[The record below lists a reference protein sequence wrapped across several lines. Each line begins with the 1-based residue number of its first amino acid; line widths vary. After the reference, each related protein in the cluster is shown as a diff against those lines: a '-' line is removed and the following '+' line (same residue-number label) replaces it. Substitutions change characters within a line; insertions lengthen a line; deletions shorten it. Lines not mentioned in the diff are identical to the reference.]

1 MKRVATL
8 GFFDG
13 VHRGHQYLLQQL
25 CEVTGEGGTS
35 IVLTFAKHPQR
46 VLGRKDPPPLLTT
59 ADEKTRLMK
68 SLCHIEQIE
77 VLDFDQR
84 MAALTA
90 EDFMNHY
97 LHSTFGITHLLVGYD
112 HHFGRPRWGE
122 SIENYREYGKEIGIE
137 VIAAKQL
144 PEIKISSS
152 RIRKLIVAGEIDEAN
167 NLLGHTF
174 MLEGKVVKGQGIGK
188 KLGIPT
194 ANLSVNDPQKMIP
207 AHGVYVTTVK
217 FDGKF
222 HPAVTNIGHC
232 PTLKKVEKTSVESH
246 LLEENFPSLYDK
258 EVEVYFHKRIR
269 DEKDFDNADALLEQ
283 IHTDAEIAKE
293 LHREIH
299 FSAEDAL

>member
-1 MKRVATL
+1 MKRVATI

-13 VHRGHQYLLQQL
+13 VHRGHQYLCQQL
-25 CEVTGEGGTS
+25 REVAGEEGTA
-35 IVLTFAKHPQR
+35 IILTFAKHPQR
-46 VLGRKDPPPLLTT
+46 VLGRQDPPPLLTT
-59 ADEKTRLMK
+59 KDEKMRLLRG
-68 SLCHIEQIE
+68 LCQINQIE
-77 VLDFDQR
+77 VLEFDQR
-84 MAALTA
+84 MAGLTA

-122 SIENYREYGKEIGIE
+122 SIENYCEYGKGIGME

-152 RIRKLIVAGEIDEAN
+152 RIRKLIVAGEIAEAN

-174 MLEGKVVKGQGIGK
+174 MLEGKVVKGQGLGK

-207 AHGVYVTTVK
+207 SHGVYVTTVK
-217 FDGKF
+217 FDGKLY
-222 HPAVTNIGHC
+222 PAVTNIGHC
-232 PTLKKVEKTSVESH
+232 PTLKKAEKISVESH
-246 LLEENFPSLYDK
+246 LLDENFPSLYDK

-269 DEKDFDNADALLEQ
+269 DEKDFDNAEALLEQ
-283 IHTDAEIAKE
+283 IHADAEIAKE
-293 LHREIH
+293 QHREIH
-299 FSAEDAL
+299 FSPEDAL

>member
-1 MKRVATL
+1 MKRVATI

-13 VHRGHQYLLQQL
+13 VHRGHQYLCQQL
-25 CEVTGEGGTS
+25 REVTGEDGTA

-46 VLGRKDPPPLLTT
+46 VLGRQDPPPLLTT
-59 ADEKTRLMK
+59 ADEKMRLMK
-68 SLCHIEQIE
+68 SLCHIDRIE
-77 VLDFDQR
+77 VLEFDQR
-84 MAALTA
+84 MAGLTA

-122 SIENYREYGKEIGIE
+122 SIDNYREYGKEIGIE

-174 MLEGKVVKGQGIGK
+174 MLSGKVVKGQGIGK

-194 ANLSVNDPQKMIP
+194 ANIAVDDPQKMIP
-207 AHGVYVTTVK
+207 PPGVYVTSVK
-217 FDGKF
+217 FDGVLY
-222 HPAVTNIGHC
+222 PAVTNIGHC
-232 PTLKKVEKTSVESH
+232 PTLKKADKISVESH
-246 LLEENFPSLYDK
+246 LLDENFPSLYDK
-258 EVEVYFHKRIR
+258 DVEVYFHKRLR
-269 DEKDFDNADALLEQ
+269 DEQDFDNAEALLAQ
-283 IHTDAEIAKE
+283 INADTEIAKE
-293 LHREIH
+293 QHREIN
-299 FSAEDAL
+299 FSIEDTF